1 MKTKRT
7 DSLDGWLS
15 VEEAQS
21 FIAASN
27 PYAPKNYYVIGM
39 FRSKTRSNIRRMKFC
54 GRLYIHETD
63 LKESLRRYPLY
74 EGKRQ
79 SVTEKSWIR
88 APHHNYVTS
97 LPKGE
102 RDWVSIS
109 YAARLTGE
117 KRERIT
123 SFVRSLKLKGL
134 MYKGRIHIRLTTLW
148 PLLMLRTDQFIRRCG
163 KEPAS
168 YPIADC
174 YYYAGTR
181 FNIRYA
187 PDLIGK

>member
-7 DSLDGWLS
+7 DSPDGWLN
-15 VEEAQS
+15 VEEAQQ

-27 PYAPKNYYVIGM
+27 PHAPQKYYVSGI
-39 FRSKTRSNIRRMKFC
+39 FRSKTRRNIRRMKFR
-54 GRLYIHETD
+54 GRLYIYETD

-74 EGKRQ
+74 EGKSQ
-79 SVTEKSWIR
+79 SVTEKSWCR
-88 APHHNYVTS
+88 EPHHNYVTA
-97 LPKGE
+97 LPDGE
-102 RDWVSIS
+102 RDWVSIA

-117 KRERIT
+117 KRERVA

-134 MYKGRIHIRLTTLW
+134 MYKGRLHVRLTRLW
-148 PLLMLRTDQFIRRCG
+148 PLLMLRTDQFIKRCG
-163 KEPAS
+163 KDPAG
-168 YPIADC
+168 YPIAD
-174 YYYAGTR
+174 YYYHAGNR